1 MSGRRVF
8 ARNRLLTE
16 AGRSGYLGGY
26 MVSATQVS
34 VKELRSQAT
43 RIIRRVEAGEA
54 VTITKRGRVVAV
66 IEPAADVAR
75 RPSDS
80 IYQRLR
86 RHIEARTP
94 DLRQM
99 PEREVRRDFDRLSR
113 KVAKAAGYK
122 NWRDMDRALKGDRF
136 GLSR

>member
-1 MSGRRVF
+1 M
-8 ARNRLLTE
+8 A
-16 AGRSGYLGGY
+16 
-26 MVSATQVS
+26 SATQVS

-66 IEPAADVAR
+66 IAPAAEAAR

-86 RHIEARTP
+86 RHVEARTP
-94 DLRQM
+94 GLRQM
-99 PEREVRRDFDRLSR
+99 PEGEARRDFDRLSR
-113 KVAKAAGYK
+113 KVAKTVRYK
-122 NWRDMDRALKGDRF
+122 TWREMDRALKGDRF